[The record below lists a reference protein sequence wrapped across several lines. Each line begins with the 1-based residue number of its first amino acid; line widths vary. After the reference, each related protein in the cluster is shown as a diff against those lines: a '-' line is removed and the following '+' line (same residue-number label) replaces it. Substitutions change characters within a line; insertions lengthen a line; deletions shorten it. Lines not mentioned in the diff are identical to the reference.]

1 MAELSKDPS
10 KELMAAALVPML
22 LAVLAQ
28 EESYGYEIIQKVRAA
43 SGGTLNVGEGTLYP
57 VLRKMEERGLVET
70 EWRTATNERQRKY
83 YRLKDQGR
91 AALAEEQTNWNTINQ
106 ILQSLWTSKPN
117 LA

>member
-1 MAELSKDPS
+1 MADPLNEPR
-10 KELMAAALVPML
+10 KELIAAALVPIL
-22 LAVLAQ
+22 LSVLEH

-43 SGGTLNVGEGTLYP
+43 SGGALNVGEGTLYP

-70 EWRTATNERQRKY
+70 DWRKADNDRQRKY

-91 AALAEEQTNWNTINQ
+91 AALAEEQLNWNALNQ
-106 ILQSLWTSKPN
+106 ILQSLWTSNPR